1 VQRNAM
7 RAWKERRSFLEVL
20 TADPHVTEHLGADEL
35 KGCFDPAFYLR
46 NVDAVFKRV
55 GLIP

>member
-1 VQRNAM
+1 
-7 RAWKERRSFLEVL
+7 
-20 TADPHVTEHLGADEL
+20 VTEHLGADEL

-46 NVDAVFKRV
+46 NVDTIFRRV